1 MNDNLL
7 LMKHE
12 LIHFYLIVTNLIF
25 HKLLINYLNLIEEL
39 INYLNL
45 IEESIKKQLLTA
57 VLQLFEKI
65 KSSRQQMFFKIRC
78 SQKFCNIHRK
88 TPVLEFLFNKIA
100 GLQLSC
106 EYCNVF
112 NNSFFHKTP
121 SVAASEKFINF
132 PGKHQ

>member
-25 HKLLINYLNLIEEL
+25 HKLL

-106 EYCNVF
+106 EYCKVF
-112 NNSFFHKTP
+112 KNSFFHKTP

>member
-25 HKLLINYLNLIEEL
+25 HKLL

-106 EYCNVF
+106 EYCKVF
-112 NNSFFHKTP
+112 KNSFFHKTP
-121 SVAASEKFINF
+121 SVAASEKLINF

>member
-25 HKLLINYLNLIEEL
+25 HKLL

>member
-25 HKLLINYLNLIEEL
+25 HKLL

-106 EYCNVF
+106 EYCKVF
-112 NNSFFHKTP
+112 KNSFFHKMP

>member
-25 HKLLINYLNLIEEL
+25 HKLL

-121 SVAASEKFINF
+121 SVATSEKFINF